1 MAVTGGSQAG
11 RNGLARAAAAAIV
24 LTVVFY
30 VWPLTLDA
38 PIVDPDEGLHA
49 AIAQEMLDRGDA
61 VMPRFL
67 GEPFLDK
74 PILYFWALMASL
86 RALGAS
92 EMAVRVP
99 GLLFGWLGTLTT
111 ALLAWQI
118 AGWRAAAIAFCLYA
132 TSLVPLG
139 LSQVAVHDVAL
150 VPWATLAILFL
161 WRADRSATAGGM
173 LRSAAL
179 AGVFVGL
186 AMLTKG
192 LVGVALVGVPFAVF
206 LVIERRLTV
215 RIVLAGVVTLAIGA
229 CIAAPWFLAMERLRP
244 GYLHYF
250 FVERHVMGFA
260 TTTQTHGQ
268 RPWWYYLPVVAGGAW
283 PWVLYAPF
291 AALGRPAASSAGAR
305 RLLWMWVVIDLV
317 VLSAAGSKLVTYLM
331 PLFPAIAILGALA
344 WDDRLRRAGDPGGA
358 TSPAGFT
365 AAIWLHAFIG
375 VSVVPAVLT
384 FAGIEFGVQV
394 GSAAWIGSALLVAGY
409 LAVLAAWRGGRPAQA
424 LALQVG
430 LVAVTFVLLMGTSF
444 GPVAEQMSARPL
456 ARVLNERGPMP
467 PQVWIADERIGSV
480 VFYLDAA
487 HRRDLT
493 PARIENVP
501 LGLLLGRLSAAPAD
515 VAVVLAERDVPRFE
529 RGIDLAG
536 VPFDPAGRH
545 RIYTAGALRARI
557 LQVIGGR

>member
-1 MAVTGGSQAG
+1 MAVTGGSQAV

-30 VWPLTLDA
+30 LWPLTLDA
-38 PIVDPDEGLHA
+38 PVIDPDEGLHA

-92 EMAVRVP
+92 ELAVRLP

-118 AGWRAAAIAFCLYA
+118 AGRRAAAIAFCLYA

-139 LSQVAVHDVAL
+139 LSQVAVHDIAL

-173 LRSAAL
+173 LGSAAL

-250 FVERHVMGFA
+250 FVERHLMGLT
-260 TTTQTHGQ
+260 TTTQTHGR

-283 PWVLYAPF
+283 PWVLYVPF
-291 AALGRPAASSAGAR
+291 AARGRPPGQAAAR
-305 RLLWMWVVIDLV
+305 RLLWMWVAVDLV
-317 VLSAAGSKLVTYLM
+317 ILSAAGSKLVTYLM

-344 WDDRLRRAGDPGGA
+344 WNDRLRRADD
-358 TSPAGFT
+358 PAGAARSSGFT
-365 AAIWLHAFIG
+365 VAVWLHALTG

-384 FAGIEFGVQV
+384 FAGIELGVQF
-394 GSAAWIGSALLVAGY
+394 GSAAWVGSALLVAGY
-409 LAVLAAWRGGRPAQA
+409 LAVLAAWRRGRAGQA

-430 LVAVTFVLLMGTSF
+430 LVAATFLLLMGAAF

-456 ARVLNERGPMP
+456 ARFLNERGPMP
-467 PQVWIADERIGSV
+467 SQAWVVEERLGSV
-480 VFYLDAA
+480 VFYLDAD

-493 PARIENVP
+493 PARIDSME
-501 LGLLLGRLSAAPAD
+501 LGRLLGQLSVAPD
-515 VAVVLAERDVPRFE
+515 DLVVVLAEHDVPRFA
-529 RGIDLAG
+529 RGIDLTG
-536 VPFDPAGRH
+536 VPFESAGRH
-545 RIYTAGALRARI
+545 RLYTAGALRAHI
-557 LQVIGGR
+557 LKIIGGL